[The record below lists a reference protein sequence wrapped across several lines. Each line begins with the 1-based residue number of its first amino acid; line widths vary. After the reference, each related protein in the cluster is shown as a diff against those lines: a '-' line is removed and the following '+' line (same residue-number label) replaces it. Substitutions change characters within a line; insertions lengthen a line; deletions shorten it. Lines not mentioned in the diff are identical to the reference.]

1 MELLK
6 VKGLISGMTFM
17 VQKEV
22 AERMMAGPGTKAYGA
37 LSLAVQYYADVTIAL
52 TVPPSSFIPPPEVE
66 SAVVVLKMPKSAPVE
81 VRDEDLLFRL
91 IRASFNQRRKT
102 LYNGLKNDPNLSFSK
117 ETITAAIEELG
128 KDSRVRGEELTLA
141 EFARLSDIF
150 TTISIPQ

>member
-1 MELLK
+1 
-6 VKGLISGMTFM
+6 
-17 VQKEV
+17 
-22 AERMMAGPGTKAYGA
+22 
-37 LSLAVQYYADVTIAL
+37 
-52 TVPPSSFIPPPEVE
+52 
-66 SAVVVLKMPKSAPVE
+66 MPKSTPVK

-117 ETITAAIEELG
+117 ETITAAIGELG
-128 KDSRVRGEELTLA
+128 KDSRIRGEELTLA